1 MRLTFFYFVT
11 FVNSSE
17 IKSVTIIIYICN
29 MEVKDRIRMVIDSH
43 KLNAGAFA
51 DKIGVQRSN
60 VSHVL
65 SGRNKP
71 SFEFIEKLLT
81 AFPRVSAQWLLTGKH
96 VPTGVELTAGQEE
109 VTKSSMKEPIKV
121 QAEENNL
128 TDKKVIKTI
137 VFYADFTFDVFM
149 PNAQ

>member
-1 MRLTFFYFVT
+1 
-11 FVNSSE
+11 
-17 IKSVTIIIYICN
+17 

-96 VPTGVELTAGQEE
+96 VPNGVELTDGQETS
-109 VTKSSMKEPIKV
+109 TKNLVQKETIKV
-121 QAEENNL
+121 QEVSK
-128 TDKKVIKTI
+128 TDKKIIKTI
-137 VFYADFTFDVFM
+137 VFYADFTFDVYL

>member
-1 MRLTFFYFVT
+1 
-11 FVNSSE
+11 
-17 IKSVTIIIYICN
+17 

-43 KLNAGAFA
+43 KMNAGAFA

-71 SFEFIEKLLT
+71 SFEFVEKLLV
-81 AFPRVSAQWLLTGKH
+81 AFPRVSAQWLLTGKY
-96 VPTGVELTAGQEE
+96 VPNGVELTAGQETIAQNP
-109 VTKSSMKEPIKV
+109 VQKERVEV
-121 QAEENNL
+121 QAKEEVKK
-128 TDKKVIKTI
+128 DKKVIKTL
-137 VFYADFTFDVFM
+137 VFYADFTFDVFL